1 MSSNKEFLWK
11 VAELFALHGAKTLTM
26 DDIAKE
32 FSMSK
37 KTLYQIYKT
46 KEDLLTEVLD
56 HKLDL
61 IVETLLLNDS
71 KSDNAIERMF
81 LREKDFEKFSH
92 TNKTTFIRQLIKYYP
107 SIYNQHVLS
116 IDERISKIITH
127 NIKLGRQQGFYRTD
141 FEERL
146 YIKFLLQLMFSYE
159 ESPLFENEENNR
171 QCFCFEVMV
180 FYMHSISTTKGKEFL
195 NEFDF
200 KKHQGK

>member
-1 MSSNKEFLWK
+1 MSSNKEFLLK
-11 VAELFALHGAKTLTM
+11 VADLFAENGAKTLTM

-37 KTLYQIYKT
+37 KTLYQLYKN

-61 IVETLLLNDS
+61 VIETLLLNDS
-71 KSDNAIERMF
+71 KTDNAIERMF
-81 LREKDFEKFSH
+81 LREKDFENISR

-107 SIYNQHVLS
+107 SIYNLHILS
-116 IDERISKIITH
+116 IDEKISKIITH
-127 NIKLGRQQGFYRTD
+127 NIKLGRQQGYYRTD
-141 FEERL
+141 FDERL

-159 ESPLFENEENNR
+159 NSPLFENEKNDR

-180 FYMHSISTTKGKEFL
+180 FYIHSIATTKGKDFL
-195 NEFDF
+195 QDF
-200 KKHQGK
+200 NFKME